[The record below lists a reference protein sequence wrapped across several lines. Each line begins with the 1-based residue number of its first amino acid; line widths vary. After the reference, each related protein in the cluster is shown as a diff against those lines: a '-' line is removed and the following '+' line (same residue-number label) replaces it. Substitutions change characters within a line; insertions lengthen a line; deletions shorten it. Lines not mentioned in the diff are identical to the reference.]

1 MDKHEFGGQTP
12 VDLLYC
18 IRFYKRLQKVE
29 AMPDRSKNKKL
40 PTIYDIAEEAGVS
53 YSTVSRTLS
62 GFEFVKASTRERV
75 LSAAKKLGYVPNQQ
89 ARSLAGGV
97 SNLIGILVPG
107 LTDDYVIQILH
118 GVDSALIESNYNVIL
133 YTTNRRQGKEATY
146 AATIMN
152 GAADGLL
159 LVAPVKA
166 DLYLDALRAQNFPYI
181 MIDQVDQEQRSTVIN
196 TDNHKGAYEAIRYLI
211 ELGHRQIGFL
221 SGLMQLN
228 GAIERLEGYK
238 AALADHN
245 IPFRDEYIAS
255 GDFRMQIGYQGT
267 QELLALENPPT
278 AIFASND
285 VSALG
290 AMDAIRERGLRIPDD
305 ISVVGFDDI
314 PAAAMTYPKLTTVR
328 QPLVQMGREAVME
341 LLARLENPNHEVRQ
355 ITLETQ
361 LVIRDSCAVPCK
373 KNAG

>member
-1 MDKHEFGGQTP
+1 
-12 VDLLYC
+12 
-18 IRFYKRLQKVE
+18 
-29 AMPDRSKNKKL
+29 MPDSSKNKKL

-62 GFEFVKASTRERV
+62 GFEFVKDSTREKV
-75 LSAAKKLGYVPNQQ
+75 LAAVKKLGYVPNQQ

-118 GVDSALIESNYNVIL
+118 GIDSAVTESNYNVIL

-146 AATIMN
+146 AATIIN

-159 LVAPVKA
+159 LVAPIKVE
-166 DLYLDALRAQNFPYI
+166 LYLDALREQNFPYV
-181 MIDQVDQEQRSTVIN
+181 MIDQVDLEQRSTVVSA
-196 TDNHKGAYEAIRYLI
+196 DNHKGAYKATQYLI

-221 SGLMQLN
+221 TGLMQLN
-228 GAIERLEGYK
+228 VAIERLEGYK
-238 AALADHN
+238 AALADHK
-245 IPFRDEYIAS
+245 IPFRDEYIAQ

-267 QELLALENPPT
+267 QELLALEHPPT

-290 AMDAIRERGLRIPDD
+290 AIDAIREHGLRVPDD
-305 ISVVGFDDI
+305 ISVIGFDDI
-314 PAAAMTYPKLTTVR
+314 PAAAVMYPKLTTVR
-328 QPLVQMGREAVME
+328 QPLIQMGREAVLE
-341 LLARLENPNHEVRQ
+341 LLARLKNPDHEVRQ
-355 ITLETQ
+355 ITLATQ
-361 LVIRDSCAVPCK
+361 LVIRDSCAAPCK
-373 KNAG
+373 